1 MPRAETYSKHLL
13 LNLLDDLPEEQTT
26 ELYLFALFLK
36 QRSALIAETFQEKN
50 IKVLPA
56 STLSTLS
63 GRALLPGEE
72 THYRILSVFMSYE
85 NV

>member
-1 MPRAETYSKHLL
+1 MPRAETRSKHLL

-36 QRSALIAETFQEKN
+36 QRSTLITETFQEKE
-50 IKVLPA
+50 IKALPA

-63 GRALLPGEE
+63 GAVAWGGDALQDTERL
-72 THYRILSVFMSYE
+72 YE
-85 NV
+85 L